1 MLSFLPGNHYGLGA
15 RRKIEQK
22 NSCTVFGV
30 LADNCKVL
38 DLPEL
43 QDDPV
48 AVWPNDKIQTI
59 LADHVS
65 QWHIDTVSLGFRLF
79 NIPDLSGG
87 INLDFAPLRVAYA
100 ACAGAGIPLPKFARA
115 TCFNHLIIH

>member
-1 MLSFLPGNHYGLGA
+1 MFPLLLGNHYGLGA

-22 NSCTVFGV
+22 NSCTIFGV

-38 DLPEL
+38 DVPEL

-59 LADHVS
+59 LADHVNE
-65 QWHIDTVSLGFRLF
+65 WRIDAVSFAFRSF
-79 NIPDLSGG
+79 NILNIS
-87 INLDFAPLRVAYA
+87 VASS
-100 ACAGAGIPLPKFARA
+100 
-115 TCFNHLIIH
+115 